1 MKFAFRRQIACSG
14 CVPSIRVLSETIA
27 NQIAAGEVI
36 ERPAN
41 VVKELLENSLDAGA
55 KHIYIQFFNGGLPLI
70 HVSDDGCGMDEE
82 DAQFCFKRHA
92 TGKLTRIDDLQTLT
106 SFGFRGEALPSIA
119 SVAEVTLRTRRTE
132 NELGC
137 EVKISTTASPVC
149 VPCACPVGTDIT
161 VERLFYNIPVRRKF
175 LKSEATE
182 SAHIT
187 HCVRLYALAYPQV
200 HFELKQDGRSVFISP
215 KSETLSERIN
225 ALWPKREPLPW
236 LPLQISRDTWK
247 LSGVISP
254 PRFGQAT
261 AQTLYF
267 FLNQRPITHPNL
279 VRALREAYRGF
290 LPDKQYPSTFLFLE
304 MPGTDVDIN
313 VHPTKREVRFKQDA
327 QVCAF
332 VSEAV
337 RECLKNA
344 CRQPFGVAHDAPFP
358 VRNIFPV
365 SGNTSFYACKNE
377 SFTSE
382 PPANFQESTENSEDI
397 RNFSQ
402 ISDAGASALNT
413 DVLCSE
419 ETVKKEKND
428 INFENSTTGGFEPS
442 KLSNNSES
450 TSDDKEDIAHT
461 LRDFSDKAGYNG
473 SQSSEAMEYGRNGA
487 SFYGDAAGTS
497 HFANPSNALSSASEN
512 KTNIWSSQNF
522 SAETGHGLNTN
533 TNGSQGTK
541 AVKDSQNTANAGN
554 DAACVAFSTQPL
566 DVRTPPHPSEHQ
578 AVGSSFCV
586 KTSDASVLSAALSS
600 NSQSTSGDK
609 GNAPCF
615 SKKLLTADNFKPNPD
630 IPCPSAAVADTNK
643 PVYSE
648 DNIHNSAS
656 QQPLPA
662 DTIPE
667 STSGDAENTKPSRD
681 AFDIPF
687 FALWQNRWALFDN
700 SSSLLVFDCKGAQLR
715 LWYDRIA
722 SLLKQEQIGPLQ
734 TLLFPHIFSLEDRR
748 AALFSESI
756 DWLKFSKI
764 CIARTLNGTQFQLEA
779 LPQWVPS
786 KQADLFIE
794 QIAASLEYGGQM
806 IALRYRFEPLL
817 IRLAQRRHFEPMQNE
832 KQVRLLCRELQTCE
846 NYVTDP
852 LGNHIWNQIYADD
865 LMGKRER

>member
-1 MKFAFRRQIACSG
+1 M
-14 CVPSIRVLSETIA
+14 PSIRVLSETIA

-70 HVSDDGCGMDEE
+70 HVSDNGCVMDED
-82 DAQFCFKRHA
+82 DAQLCFKRHA
-92 TGKLTRIDDLQTLT
+92 TGKLSHIDDLQMLT

-119 SVAEVTLRTRRTE
+119 SVAEVTLRTRRAE

-137 EVKISTTASPVC
+137 EVKISTTASTTC
-149 VPCACPVGTDIT
+149 TPCACPVGTDIT
-161 VERLFYNIPVRRKF
+161 VERLFYNVPVRRKF

-200 HFELKQDGRSVFISP
+200 YFELKQDGRLIFSSP
-215 KSETLSERIN
+215 QNAKLSERVN
-225 ALWPKREPLPW
+225 ALWTKRDPVQW
-236 LPLQISRDTWK
+236 LPLQTSQDAWN

-290 LPDKQYPSTFLFLE
+290 LPDKQYPSVFLFLE

-313 VHPTKREVRFKQDA
+313 VHPTKREVRFKRDA

-332 VSEAV
+332 VAEAV

-344 CRQPFGVAHDAPFP
+344 CRQPFDS
-358 VRNIFPV
+358 NDSISLQIKDIFPI
-365 SGNTSFYACKNE
+365 SGNTSFCACKNE
-377 SFTSE
+377 SFASE
-382 PPANFQESTENSEDI
+382 PPENVQESVENSEDMQ
-397 RNFSQ
+397 NVSYA
-402 ISDAGASALNT
+402 SDAGASALNT
-413 DVLCSE
+413 NVLRSD
-419 ETVKKEKND
+419 ETVEKGKND
-428 INFENSTTGGFEPS
+428 INFENGTTGGFEPTKS
-442 KLSNNSES
+442 SDNSQS

-461 LRDFSDKAGYNG
+461 LQDFSDKAGCDGSYLSEAVVDTKLLNSQEDIHDIEPPQSSNAEKSSNG
-473 SQSSEAMEYGRNGA
+473 SENRPLGSYFSQKTDAGGYQSNTA
-487 SFYGDAAGTS
+487 SL
-497 HFANPSNALSSASEN
+497 P
-512 KTNIWSSQNF
+512 
-522 SAETGHGLNTN
+522 AETV
-533 TNGSQGTK
+533 S
-541 AVKDSQNTANAGN
+541 
-554 DAACVAFSTQPL
+554 
-566 DVRTPPHPSEHQ
+566 
-578 AVGSSFCV
+578 
-586 KTSDASVLSAALSS
+586 
-600 NSQSTSGDK
+600 
-609 GNAPCF
+609 
-615 SKKLLTADNFKPNPD
+615 
-630 IPCPSAAVADTNK
+630 
-643 PVYSE
+643 
-648 DNIHNSAS
+648 
-656 QQPLPA
+656 
-662 DTIPE
+662 E
-667 STSGDAENTKPSRD
+667 STSKDAGSTETSHD

-687 FALWQNRWALFDN
+687 FALWQNRWAFFN
-700 SSSLLVFDCKGAQLR
+700 NTSSLLVLDCKGAQLR

-748 AALFSESI
+748 AAFFSESL

-764 CIARTLNGTQFQLEA
+764 CIARALNDTQFQLEA

-786 KQADLFIE
+786 EQADLFIE

-817 IRLAQRRHFEPMQNE
+817 VRLAQRHRFEPVTNE
-832 KQVRLLCRELQTCE
+832 KQVRALCRELQTCE

-865 LMGKRER
+865 LMGKIRAYG

>member
-1 MKFAFRRQIACSG
+1 M
-14 CVPSIRVLSETIA
+14 PSIRVLSETIA

-70 HVSDDGCGMDEE
+70 HVSDDGCGMDED
-82 DAQFCFKRHA
+82 DAQLCFKRHA

-119 SVAEVTLRTRRTE
+119 SVAEVTLRTRRAE

-137 EVKISTTASPVC
+137 EVKISTTASTTC
-149 VPCACPVGTDIT
+149 TPCACPVGTDIT
-161 VERLFYNIPVRRKF
+161 VERLFYNVPVRRKF

-200 HFELKQDGRSVFISP
+200 YFELKQDGRSIFTSP
-215 KSETLSERIN
+215 QNATLSERVN
-225 ALWPKREPLPW
+225 ALWTKREPMPW
-236 LPLQISRDTWK
+236 WRLQMSQNDWN

-261 AQTLYF
+261 AQALYF
-267 FLNQRPITHPNL
+267 FLNHRPISHPNL

-290 LPDKQYPSTFLFLE
+290 LPDKQYPSAFLFLE

-337 RECLKNA
+337 RECLVNT
-344 CRQPFGVAHDAPFP
+344 CRKPFGANDGTSLQVKD
-358 VRNIFPV
+358 IFPV
-365 SGNTSFYACKNE
+365 SQNTSFCACKNE
-377 SFTSE
+377 SFASE
-382 PPANFQESTENSEDI
+382 PPENVQESVENSEDMQ
-397 RNFSQ
+397 NVSYA
-402 ISDAGASALNT
+402 SDAGASALNT
-413 DVLCSE
+413 NVLCSE
-419 ETVKKEKND
+419 ETVEKRNND
-428 INFENSTTGGFEPS
+428 INFENGTTGGFEPTKS
-442 KLSNNSES
+442 SDNSQS

-461 LRDFSDKAGYNG
+461 LQDFSDKAGYND
-473 SQSSEAMEYGRNGA
+473 SCTYE
-487 SFYGDAAGTS
+487 
-497 HFANPSNALSSASEN
+497 ASESEKSGAN
-512 KTNIWSSQNF
+512 FYKHTTDTFPLPNLSNGLSYTSKDKSNIRASQNF
-522 SAETGHGLNTN
+522 SAETGYELNTD
-533 TNGSQGTK
+533 GSQRTK
-541 AVKDSQNTANAGN
+541 A
-554 DAACVAFSTQPL
+554 F
-566 DVRTPPHPSEHQ
+566 
-578 AVGSSFCV
+578 
-586 KTSDASVLSAALSS
+586 
-600 NSQSTSGDK
+600 
-609 GNAPCF
+609 
-615 SKKLLTADNFKPNPD
+615 
-630 IPCPSAAVADTNK
+630 ADTNK
-643 PVYSE
+643 PVHSE
-648 DNIHNSAS
+648 DNIHNFTPS
-656 QQPLPA
+656 QSSSTETA
-662 DTIPE
+662 PE
-667 STSGDAENTKPSRD
+667 SPSDDTKNTKTSPD

-687 FALWQNRWALFDN
+687 FALWQNRWAFFN
-700 SSSLLVFDCKGAQLR
+700 NTSSLLVLDCKGAQLR
-715 LWYDRIA
+715 LWYDRIT

-748 AALFSESI
+748 AALFSESL

-764 CIARTLNGTQFQLEA
+764 CLARALSDTQFQLEA

-786 KQADLFIE
+786 EQADLFIE

-817 IRLAQRRHFEPMQNE
+817 VRLAQRHRFEPVTNE
-832 KQVRLLCRELQTCE
+832 KQVRALCRELQTCE

-865 LMGKRER
+865 LMGKIRAYG

>member
-1 MKFAFRRQIACSG
+1 M
-14 CVPSIRVLSETIA
+14 PSVRVLSEIVA

-55 KHIYIQFFNGGLPLI
+55 KHIYIQFFNGGLSLI
-70 HVSDDGCGMDEE
+70 HVSDDGCGMDDE
-82 DAQFCFKRHA
+82 DAQLCFKRHA
-92 TGKLTRIDDLQTLT
+92 TGKLTHIDDLQTLT

-119 SVAEVTLRTRRTE
+119 SVAEVTLRTRRAE

-137 EVKISTTASPVC
+137 EVKISTTASPTC

-161 VERLFYNIPVRRKF
+161 VERLFYNVPVRRKF

-200 HFELKQDGRSVFISP
+200 HFELKQDGRLMFASP
-215 KSETLSERIN
+215 KSATLAERVN
-225 ALWPKREPLPW
+225 ALWTKRDLLQW
-236 LPLQISRDTWK
+236 LPLQTSQGTWK

-267 FLNQRPITHPNL
+267 FLNQRPISHPNL

-290 LPDKQYPSTFLFLE
+290 LPDKQYPSAFLFLE
-304 MPGTDVDIN
+304 IPGTDVDFN

-332 VSEAV
+332 VAEAV

-344 CRQPFGVAHDAPFP
+344 CQRPFGDTPLP
-358 VRNIFPV
+358 IRDIFPV
-365 SGNTSFYACKNE
+365 SRNTSFCACKNE
-377 SFTSE
+377 TFTDK
-382 PPANFQESTENSEDI
+382 PPADVLKDPYPLHTPCDDLEKRRLSTSGNEGFSQASDTGASESTI
-397 RNFSQ
+397 
-402 ISDAGASALNT
+402 
-413 DVLCSE
+413 DVLCSK
-419 ETVKKEKND
+419 ETVEKEKND
-428 INFENSTTGGFEPS
+428 INFKNGTTSGFEPTR
-442 KLSNNSES
+442 LSNNSKS

-461 LRDFSDKAGYNG
+461 LRDFSDKAGRDGSYLSEAVVDTKLLNSQEDIHDIEPPQSSNEEKSSNG
-473 SQSSEAMEYGRNGA
+473 SENRPLGSYFSQKTDAGGYQSNTASLPAEAAPE
-487 SFYGDAAGTS
+487 GTS
-497 HFANPSNALSSASEN
+497 E
-512 KTNIWSSQNF
+512 
-522 SAETGHGLNTN
+522 
-533 TNGSQGTK
+533 
-541 AVKDSQNTANAGN
+541 DAGN
-554 DAACVAFSTQPL
+554 
-566 DVRTPPHPSEHQ
+566 
-578 AVGSSFCV
+578 
-586 KTSDASVLSAALSS
+586 
-600 NSQSTSGDK
+600 
-609 GNAPCF
+609 
-615 SKKLLTADNFKPNPD
+615 
-630 IPCPSAAVADTNK
+630 
-643 PVYSE
+643 
-648 DNIHNSAS
+648 
-656 QQPLPA
+656 
-662 DTIPE
+662 
-667 STSGDAENTKPSRD
+667 TKILKD

-687 FALWQNRWALFDN
+687 FALWQHRWALFDN

-748 AALFSESI
+748 AAFFSESL

-764 CIARTLNGTQFQLEA
+764 CIARSLSDTQFQLEA

-786 KQADLFIE
+786 EQADLFIE

-817 IRLAQRRHFEPMQNE
+817 VRLAQRHRFEPVTNE
-832 KQVRLLCRELQTCE
+832 KQVRILCRELQTCE

-852 LGNHIWNQIYADD
+852 LGNHIWNRVDADD
-865 LMGKRER
+865 LMGKVLS

>member
-1 MKFAFRRQIACSG
+1 M
-14 CVPSIRVLSETIA
+14 PSIRVLSETIA

-70 HVSDDGCGMDEE
+70 HVSDDGCGMDEG
-82 DAQFCFKRHA
+82 DAQLCFKRHA
-92 TGKLTRIDDLQTLT
+92 TGKLAHIDDLQTLM

-119 SVAEVTLRTRRTE
+119 SVAEVTLRTRRAE

-137 EVKISTTASPVC
+137 EVKISTTASTTC
-149 VPCACPVGTDIT
+149 TPCACPVGTDIT
-161 VERLFYNIPVRRKF
+161 VERLFYNVPVRRKF

-200 HFELKQDGRSVFISP
+200 HFELKQDGRLMFASP
-215 KSETLSERIN
+215 QSATLSERVN
-225 ALWPKREPLPW
+225 ALWTKREPMPW
-236 LPLQISRDTWK
+236 WRLQMSQNDWN

-290 LPDKQYPSTFLFLE
+290 LPEKQYPSAFLFLE

-337 RECLKNA
+337 RECLKDA
-344 CRQPFGVAHDAPFP
+344 CQKLFDNTPLPIKD
-358 VRNIFPV
+358 IFPV
-365 SGNTSFYACKNE
+365 SRNTSFCACKNE
-377 SFTSE
+377 SFASE
-382 PPANFQESTENSEDI
+382 PPENVQESVENSEDMQ
-397 RNFSQ
+397 NVSYA
-402 ISDAGASALNT
+402 SDTGASTLNP
-413 DVLCSE
+413 DVPCSE
-419 ETVKKEKND
+419 ETIEKEKND
-428 INFENSTTGGFEPS
+428 INFENGTTGESEPTKSS
-442 KLSNNSES
+442 KNSQS
-450 TSDDKEDIAHT
+450 TLDDKEDIAHT
-461 LRDFSDKAGYNG
+461 LQDFSDKAGCESPCPYEI
-473 SQSSEAMEYGRNGA
+473 SEDKKNGA
-487 SFYGDAAGTS
+487 NFCGNAAIAS
-497 HFANPSNALSSASEN
+497 PLPNLLNALSSASEN
-512 KTNIWSSQNF
+512 KTDIRSSQNF
-522 SAETGHGLNTN
+522 SAETGQGLNTD
-533 TNGSQGTK
+533 TNGSQR
-541 AVKDSQNTANAGN
+541 AEA
-554 DAACVAFSTQPL
+554 
-566 DVRTPPHPSEHQ
+566 
-578 AVGSSFCV
+578 
-586 KTSDASVLSAALSS
+586 
-600 NSQSTSGDK
+600 
-609 GNAPCF
+609 
-615 SKKLLTADNFKPNPD
+615 
-630 IPCPSAAVADTNK
+630 IADTNK
-643 PVYSE
+643 PVHSE
-648 DNIHNSAS
+648 DNIHNSTSS
-656 QQPLPA
+656 QPSSA
-662 DTIPE
+662 ETDPE
-667 STSGDAENTKPSRD
+667 SPSGDTKNTKTSHD

-687 FALWQNRWALFDN
+687 FALWQNRWAFFN
-700 SSSLLVFDCKGAQLR
+700 NTSSLLVFDCKGAQLR

-748 AALFSESI
+748 AAFFAESL

-764 CIARTLNGTQFQLEA
+764 CIARSLNDTQFQLEA

-786 KQADLFIE
+786 EQADLFIE

-817 IRLAQRRHFEPMQNE
+817 VRLAQRHRFEPVTNE
-832 KQVRLLCRELQTCE
+832 KQVRALCRKLQTCE

-865 LMGKRER
+865 LMGKIRAYG